1 MRRPAAPFEEAKTRD
16 PRRRRL
22 AELDA
27 VDTLA
32 AEITARAAEVEA
44 ARRLPADLAHRL
56 AEAGLFRIMVPRDY
70 GGGEL
75 HLIESVR
82 VIEEVSRLD
91 GSIGW
96 CVMIGGST
104 GVLGGFLP
112 ERSAREIYA
121 ANPNV
126 ITAGATA
133 PTGNATAVDGGYLV
147 SGRWQWGSCV
157 ENCQWVCAA
166 SVVHE
171 GDEVRKLDNGLPEA
185 RLMIFAAEQVEV
197 LDTWNASGLRG
208 TGSHDFQVSGAFVP
222 ADCAIILGVSPPSIP
237 RPLYEVPILATLG
250 VVVSAVG
257 LGLARRAI
265 DELVELGA
273 RKKPMGSQ
281 RLLLESSAVQER
293 VAEAEAALRSA
304 RAFLFEAIEDAWTCA
319 STGKPLPL
327 VEYTNLRVASANAAW
342 QSAKAVDLMYHAGGG
357 SSVHMASPLQ
367 RCFRDVHVVTQHQRV
382 NANVFSV
389 AGRLYAGLGPLPF
402 GF

>member
-1 MRRPAAPFEEAKTRD
+1 MRRSAALFEEVSTRG
-16 PRRRRL
+16 PRRGRL

-27 VDTLA
+27 VDALA
-32 AEITARAAEVEA
+32 AEIKARAAEVEA

-56 AEAGLFRIMVPRDY
+56 AEAGLFRIMVPKDY

-112 ERSAREIYA
+112 ERWAGEIYA

-133 PTGNATAVDGGYLV
+133 PTGKATVVDGGYLV

-157 ENCQWVCAA
+157 ENCQWVCGA

-171 GDEVRKLDNGLPEA
+171 GDQARKLENGMPDA
-185 RLMIFAAEQVEV
+185 RLMIFAADQVEV

-208 TGSHDFQVSGAFVP
+208 TGSHDFQVSRAFVP
-222 ADCAIILGVSPPSIP
+222 VDRAIILGVSPPVIR
-237 RPLYEVPILATLG
+237 RPLY
-250 VVVSAVG
+250 
-257 LGLARRAI
+257 
-265 DELVELGA
+265 
-273 RKKPMGSQ
+273 
-281 RLLLESSAVQER
+281 
-293 VAEAEAALRSA
+293 
-304 RAFLFEAIEDAWTCA
+304 
-319 STGKPLPL
+319 
-327 VEYTNLRVASANAAW
+327 
-342 QSAKAVDLMYHAGGG
+342 
-357 SSVHMASPLQ
+357 
-367 RCFRDVHVVTQHQRV
+367 
-382 NANVFSV
+382 
-389 AGRLYAGLGPLPF
+389 
-402 GF
+402 